1 MDMDAAGSMN
11 ASLEDINDAIPN
23 TSSISST
30 LEDFATPTLKYIKSV
45 THIESADVQNPLRIC
60 LYGEGETTNVTL
72 QPNAFHLG
80 NLEINQSVQREL
92 LLFNH
97 SQALPVIFKY
107 DKVPFIDVDPKQGII
122 SPENGKEILV
132 KVTPG
137 RNGLVQTKIVFQ
149 LLHYNFPRKEGE
161 YIIVGKESATLEFEV
176 SFEKRTSPLS
186 IKKGMCGKRNLL
198 SEEIKFTSKVHI
210 PKCIMPFGG
219 RTKYLNDNALIAF
232 PDDRPVVLRPWRKA
246 EE

>member
-1 MDMDAAGSMN
+1 MDMDTAGSIN
-11 ASLEDINDAIPN
+11 ASLEDINDAVPN

-30 LEDFATPTLKYIKSV
+30 LEDFTRPTLKYIKSV

-80 NLEINQSVQREL
+80 SLQISQTVQREL
-92 LLFNH
+92 LLFNN
-97 SQALPVIFKY
+97 SQVLPIIFKY
-107 DKVPFIDVDPKQGII
+107 DKVPFIDVEPKQGMI
-122 SPENGKEILV
+122 SPETGKEVLV

-137 RNGLVQTKIVFQ
+137 RNGLVKTKIVFQ
-149 LLHYNFPRKEGE
+149 LLYYNFPRKEGE
-161 YIIVGKESATLEFEV
+161 FVTVGRESAALEFEV
-176 SFEKRTSPLS
+176 SFEKHASPMS
-186 IKKGMCGKRNLL
+186 IKRGMCGKRNLL
-198 SEEIKFTSKVHI
+198 SEEVKFTSKVHI

-219 RTKYLNDNALIAF
+219 RTKYLNDSALIAF
-232 PDDRPVVLRPWRKA
+232 PDDRPVVLRPWRKT